1 MSIGV
6 GEVLTAL
13 ELVKSAIDIYK
24 EITKAPEEI
33 KQLNKELV
41 ELTKPLESLLS
52 HLQAQAGSRSDAA
65 LRSVTDRDRQDLA
78 DAIHASLRDCGE
90 IKGIFADFAAKRLG
104 QIGDVPLVTKFGFV
118 ASAYYKFGD
127 GADTVKALI
136 LRIRERQI
144 AIHTYLQ
151 LIQVKLLEEA
161 NKNIKSLGD
170 KIDQLRKDAEKKNAA
185 DKAMTTDMIN
195 QFKKLLAKELVE
207 AKRAE
212 SGKESSSQPA
222 SDANQKDT
230 IKVGR
235 PPVRSKTPEPLDKTK
250 LLPPEDNKSHKRRLS
265 APSAPTKPRTPSP
278 KPTDRT
284 YSVLFVDPSNIG
296 RSFVAQGILLLID
309 AWLRQ
314 SAGKQYT
321 NRIKKVSSAGFFV
334 KRGGDCLDEIEGLSY
349 ARESYRF
356 DLTDGHG
363 EKNTAALRALFDE
376 TTARTPGAEWRRGG
390 GARAKYEKLFA
401 QMSRTGIKRAH
412 FKDYDYLLCFTN
424 REYSNLHRLRSAILA
439 KDGSD
444 ASPNG
449 KGKILH
455 LGRLLSKDEKG
466 LAPEILAVPPND
478 MGDDEAVWNAKI
490 DDIKRAIDG
499 FLQKRLHVT
508 YPEKPGA
515 AQG

>member
-13 ELVKSAIDIYK
+13 ELVKSVIDIYK
-24 EITKAPEEI
+24 GITKAPEEI

-52 HLQAQAGSRSDAA
+52 HFQAHAGSRSDAA

-78 DAIHASLRDCGE
+78 EAIHASLKDCGE

-104 QIGDVPLVTKFGFV
+104 QIGDVSLKTKFGFV

-127 GADTVKALI
+127 GADTVKELI

-151 LIQVKLLEEA
+151 VIQVKLLDEA

-170 KIDQLRKDAEKKNAA
+170 KIDQLRRDAEKKNAA
-185 DKAMTTDMIN
+185 DKAMTIDMIN
-195 QFKKLLAKELVE
+195 QFKKLLAKELAE

-212 SGKESSSQPA
+212 TENNNNRSV
-222 SDANQKDT
+222 SDSKQKDT
-230 IKVGR
+230 IKVDK

-250 LLPPEDNKSHKRRLS
+250 LFPPENNKNHKRRLS
-265 APSAPTKPRTPSP
+265 APSAPKPRTPSP

-284 YSVLFVDPSNIG
+284 YSVLFVDPNNVG
-296 RSFVAQGILLLID
+296 RSLVSQGIILLID
-309 AWLRQ
+309 AWLREK
-314 SAGKQYT
+314 AGKQYT
-321 NRIKKVSSAGFFV
+321 NRIKKVSSAGFFI
-334 KRGGDCLDEIEGLSY
+334 KRGGDCHDEIEGLSY
-349 ARESYRF
+349 AHDSYRF
-356 DLTDGHG
+356 ALEDGHK
-363 EKNTAALRALFDE
+363 ENNSAALCALFDE
-376 TTARTPGAEWRRGG
+376 KTATAQGAEWRYGG
-390 GARAKYEKLFA
+390 GAREKYEKLFA
-401 QMSRTGIKRAH
+401 EMRPTGIKRAH
-412 FKDYDYLLCFTN
+412 FKDYDYILCFTN
-424 REYSNLHRLRSAILA
+424 REYSNLHRLRSAIVA

-455 LGRLLSKDEKG
+455 LGRWLPKDEKG
-466 LAPEILAVPPND
+466 VAPSIYAVPPN
-478 MGDDEAVWNAKI
+478 MAEDEAVWNAKI
-490 DDIKRAIDG
+490 DEIKTAIDG
-499 FLQKRLHVT
+499 FLKKRLHIT
-508 YPEKPGA
+508 YPEKPA
-515 AQG
+515 ATRD